1 MHPARSVEWRGFAA
15 SATGTSHADRAV
27 DCQDAHALVAL
38 EGGGLVIAVADGAG
52 SASRAEDGAW
62 AAVDAA
68 VRAAAD
74 AANQGAGQVA
84 GEGGVAGELDGG
96 DGAAGGSARAG
107 VVAARHA
114 LEELAERIAGDEGEG
129 QPRLGDL
136 ACTLLVAVLT
146 GDRIEAAQVGDGAI
160 VARRAGSFE
169 VLAAGE
175 RGEFVNETC
184 FVTSSGWSDDLR
196 CESAAGVDAVAV
208 MTDGLQML
216 ALDMSDG
223 SAHAAFFEPLL
234 AWASGA
240 DPDGR
245 DLVVFLGSDK
255 VNTRTDDDK
264 TLALA
269 VRVAGR

>member
-68 VRAAAD
+68 ARAAAD
-74 AANQGAGQVA
+74 AASQGAGQ
-84 GEGGVAGELDGG
+84 GN
-96 DGAAGGSARAG
+96 GAAGGPARTG
-107 VVAARHA
+107 VVAARIA
-114 LEELAERIAGDEGEG
+114 LEDLAERIDSAEGES

-136 ACTLLVAVLT
+136 ACTLLVAVLV
-146 GDRIEAAQVGDGAI
+146 GDRIHAAQVGDGAI
-160 VARRAGSFE
+160 VARRGGSFE

-184 FVTSSGWSDDLR
+184 FVTSSGWSDALR
-196 CESAAGVDAVAV
+196 CESADGVDAVAV